1 MATPPPAPKLTPE
14 QLAYRKQLEA
24 QVKSGAIKQSQLEA
38 EMQRK
43 LAEGNAPT
51 TPGAA
56 TPAPRGLSQQMQQ
69 NKANLQAQVGIPG
82 GISQAQADAEL
93 ARLQGL
99 EQTVRPTFGGVDV
112 STPQGTIQGQ
122 LDVNQ
127 DYINQQQGLGN
138 LQNQQGPL
146 GSRDLVQDPQTGRW
160 VQKDTL
166 SAGQQGV
173 LTGLEGS
180 GTAAGDMVTNLIKNG
195 AFGST
200 MNAGEGTP
208 ASNYETSVF
217 KQLTRGLDERKA
229 RDQQALD
236 QSLTQRGLP
245 VGSEAYQNAM
255 REFEKGYSDQYADA
269 QNKAVQGAADMQL
282 KGIDTLSGVNQ
293 AGLKLPEHQQF
304 SGAQGTN
311 PDVSSIFATMVGKG
325 LTEAQAAEATRQ
337 WNLQWDK
344 QNSGGHGGS
353 GRGSGSGN
361 GGNRP
366 PPTYNVPT
374 PFSAGKPPG
383 S

>member
-38 EMQRK
+38 EMQRY
-43 LAEGNAPT
+43 LGA
-51 TPGAA
+51 TPGTPA
-56 TPAPRGLSQQMQQ
+56 TPASGTPGGLSPQLQRA
-69 NKANLQAQVGIPG
+69 KANLAQQVSSG
-82 GISQAQADAEL
+82 GINQVQADAEL
-93 ARLQGL
+93 KRLQSM
-99 EQTVRPTFGGVDV
+99 EPAYDV
-112 STPQGTIQGQ
+112 TTPQGTIDTQQ
-122 LDVNQ
+122 DVNK
-127 DYINQQQGLGN
+127 
-138 LQNQQGPL
+138 QNTITQNTANNPNVVGPL
-146 GSRDLVQDPQTGRW
+146 GSQTTTIDPVTGQPTVTQD
-160 VQKDTL
+160 L
-166 SAGQQGV
+166 SAGQKGV
-173 LTGLEGS
+173 LGGLENS

-195 AFGST
+195 AFSST

-229 RDQQALD
+229 REQQALD

-255 REFEKGYSDQYADA
+255 NEFNKGYADQVADA

-293 AGLKLPEHQQF
+293 AGYKDPNFPQF
-304 SGAQGTN
+304 TGTSAAA